1 MKSSIVGSVI
11 AVLIIITF
19 IIIGSIQVNENIN
32 NEVNETLNNA
42 IYTTQRT
49 LFDKRTEIDSNEK
62 YLDIFNTDM
71 KKQLKDDNDI
81 KYSVNVLGVDYKKG
95 LLDVEVSAKYKNLL
109 GQEKTE
115 KVRKTM
121 IIEKVNK
128 E

>member
-19 IIIGSIQVNENIN
+19 ITIGSIQINENIS

-49 LFDKRTEIDSNEK
+49 IFDKRTEIDSNEK
-62 YLDIFNTDM
+62 YLEVFNADM
-71 KKQLKDDNDI
+71 KKQLKNNNDI
-81 KYSVNVLGVDYKKG
+81 KYSVNVLGIDYKKG
-95 LLDVEVSAKYKNLL
+95 LLDVEINAKYKNLL
-109 GQEKTE
+109 GIEKTE

-121 IIEKVNK
+121 IIEKATK
-128 E
+128 